1 AGARVEWCGFSANEL
16 RRRVPLPTYPFERQP
31 YWIDA
36 RGPFEG
42 RPTSTSARSTA
53 DRPPVLEAPAAA
65 PTDGRVPTQIG
76 YVAPRD
82 ETERRLAEIWQR
94 LLGIHIDI
102 HANFFEL
109 GGHSLLAAQLFAV
122 CEKTFGRRLPLSRLV
137 HAPTVPRLP

>member
-1 AGARVEWCGFSANEL
+1 S
-16 RRRVPLPTYPFERQP
+16 
-31 YWIDA
+31 
-36 RGPFEG
+36 
-42 RPTSTSARSTA
+42 
-53 DRPPVLEAPAAA
+53 PAAA

-122 CEKTFGRRLPLSRLV
+122 CEKTFGRRLPLSTLV
-137 HAPTVPRLP
+137 HAPTVARLASVLRQDEAPPSSCLVALQPLGSRPPFFCMHAESGQVLIY